1 MNSLRSDNAARP
13 NSNRGVP
20 DLRWINRRLPIADVA
35 KALGLRLGQGGM
47 IHCGHPEKHQNGDK
61 TPSVGVRKSMN
72 RVKCFGCDS
81 PTMSVVD
88 LVCDVL
94 GVSVAE
100 AARWIAEHFDVPQ
113 IPRRRHL
120 EPSERRWCDVGH
132 EQPIE
137 LLVKSGIWAQLS
149 PQAQR
154 IAPVLFC
161 LATKEDR
168 DTFRVQISNRAIM
181 RYSGAKS
188 FSSVSKAIRQL
199 EEIEWLQ
206 CVPGTAR
213 AGAELRST
221 GTYLLT
227 PYSDAL
233 QELANATFVQ
243 QKQEIEAEREIR
255 KQQRRARREALDAA
269 TRCVAMKPTDD
280 TPPSG
285 IKKYNPL
292 YTRRSVGESG
302 ATQNE
307 ASNETEHAS
316 GTSTP

>member
-1 MNSLRSDNAARP
+1 
-13 NSNRGVP
+13 
-20 DLRWINRRLPIADVA
+20 
-35 KALGLRLGQGGM
+35 
-47 IHCGHPEKHQNGDK
+47 
-61 TPSVGVRKSMN
+61 
-72 RVKCFGCDS
+72 
-81 PTMSVVD
+81 MSVVD

-94 GVSVAE
+94 GLRVAE
-100 AARWIAEHFDVPQ
+100 AARWIAERFDVRQ
-113 IPRRRHL
+113 IPKRRHL
-120 EPSERRWCDVGH
+120 EPNKPLRWCDVGH

-137 LLVKSGIWAQLS
+137 LLVKSGIWARLS

-188 FSSVSKAIRQL
+188 FSSVSKAISQL

-221 GTYLLT
+221 STYLLT

-255 KQQRRARREALDAA
+255 KQQRRARREAMDAA
-269 TRCVAMKPTDD
+269 PRCVATKPTDD
-280 TPPSG
+280 TPSFG

-292 YTRRSVGESG
+292 YTRRSAGQNG
-302 ATQNE
+302 ATHTE
-307 ASNETEHAS
+307 ASNETTGVDES
-316 GTSTP
+316 LDPKKERTS